1 MCKPWTPKLVIPAS
15 VPMEPYS
22 ECFSPPGSVSAIRA
36 GTGGWAAPYAGLLP
50 DKQLFIP
57 PGPPFDAQ
65 EALGSFP
72 KLTSVGG
79 ALKNLPMSIATKLK

>member
-1 MCKPWTPKLVIPAS
+1 MHSAHALV
-15 VPMEPYS
+15 
-22 ECFSPPGSVSAIRA
+22 
-36 GTGGWAAPYAGLLP
+36 T
-50 DKQLFIP
+50 
-57 PGPPFDAQ
+57 GPPFDAQ